1 MFSDIF
7 IERPRLA
14 FVVAI
19 VITLAGII
27 AITAI
32 PIAQFPD
39 IVPPQ
44 VTLNASYPGA
54 DAEVVETT
62 VAQPIEQQVNGID
75 NALYYQSAS
84 AADGSYILTV
94 TFGLGT
100 DPDINTVNVQNRAS
114 LATPQ
119 LPPEVSRAGLTI
131 RKKSAALLQVINLYS
146 PNKTFDAIY
155 LSNYATINL
164 IDPLARIKG
173 VGQATLFGPLDYSLR
188 IWLDPDRLTELN
200 LTPNDVIAAVQGQNI
215 QAALGRVGA
224 APITTEQQVQIN
236 IKTKGRLTQPEEF
249 AAIVLRA
256 NPDGSVIRIKDVA
269 RVETSAKTQD
279 RYSRFNGA
287 PAAAIGIYQTPGSN
301 AVEVAR
307 QVRETMSA
315 LEKRFPS
322 DLSSTV
328 FFDSTV
334 FVTTTISEVVRTLV
348 IAIVLVAIVVFLFLG
363 SWRTTLIPLVAV
375 PVSVVG
381 TFAVMLMIGYSANT
395 VSLLALV
402 LAIGIV
408 VDDAIVVVE
417 NVERVMEENPDLPV
431 KAACKRA
438 MAEITGPILAI
449 TLVLLSVFVPV
460 AFIPGISGQL
470 FRQFAVAVSVSMLI
484 SAVNALTLSPALCS
498 VLLKHGQ
505 KSLGPMRYVLGAI
518 DWARDG
524 YVAVVRRLV
533 RVSIVGIA
541 VVGVTLALSAWLFS
555 RTPQSFLPD
564 EDQGA
569 IFAALRLPEG
579 VSLNRTEE
587 IVKQVEGIVSPIPG
601 VQGVLSVVGLNF
613 IDYVPSSNQAF
624 FVIRLKPYEV
634 RTDRAQSA
642 SAIIARLR
650 PQMAAIQGAVGFP
663 FNLPPILG
671 LGSTGGFQYALEALQ
686 GQSPSDLAAALRG
699 LVVAANGEP
708 ELAGVYST
716 YAADTPQ
723 IYLDID
729 RDKAQVLG
737 VKITDIFN
745 ALQSTLGSY
754 YVNDFNVFGRTWQ
767 VNIQAETPFRDSI
780 NDIYRIYVR
789 NAQGGMVP
797 IRALA
802 DAKLVQGPQ
811 TVVRYNGF
819 RSAIVNGAPK
829 PGYSS
834 GQALA
839 AMERVS
845 AATLPSGYSFEWTG
859 TALQEKAAGG
869 RTGIVLGLAI
879 LFAYLF
885 LVALYESWNIPISA
899 LLSVSVAVLGAIVA
913 IKLAGLSFD
922 VYAQIGL
929 VVLIALA
936 AKNGILIVAFA
947 AEQRQLGKDIQ
958 AAAIEG
964 ASLRFRPVMMTS
976 FAFIFGLF
984 PLIIAE
990 GAGAITRHAVGTPVF
1005 GGMIAASVFGIFIIP
1020 LLFVTAETLR
1030 QPRAKKEPYAPALPD
1045 VASPSTDAAIGPE
1058 KQSTDGGR
1066 HD

>member
-32 PIAQFPD
+32 PIAQFPE

-44 VTLNASYPGA
+44 VTLNATYPGA

-62 VAQPIEQQVNGID
+62 VAQPIEQQINGID

-84 AADGSYILTV
+84 AADGSYILTA
-94 TFGLGT
+94 TFALGT

-114 LATPQ
+114 LAIPQ
-119 LPPEVSRAGLTI
+119 LPQEVSRSGLTI
-131 RKKSAALLQVINLYS
+131 RKKSAALLQVINVYS
-146 PNKTFDAIY
+146 PNNTYDPVY

-164 IDPLARIKG
+164 IDPVARIRG
-173 VGQATLFGPLDYSLR
+173 VGQVQLFGPLDYSLR

-200 LTPNDVIAAVQGQNI
+200 LTPNDVIAAVQDQNI

-224 APITTEQQVQIN
+224 APITKEQQVQIN
-236 IKTKGRLTQPEEF
+236 IKTTGRLTRPEEF

-269 RVETSAKTQD
+269 RVEMSAKSQD

-287 PAAAIGIYQTPGSN
+287 PAAAIGIYQSPGSN

-307 QVRETMSA
+307 QVRVTLDSLA
-315 LEKRFPS
+315 TRFPA
-322 DLSSTV
+322 DLAYTV
-328 FFDSTV
+328 FWDATV
-334 FVTTTISEVVRTLV
+334 FVTATINEVIRTLV
-348 IAIVLVAIVVFLFLG
+348 VAIILVAVVVFMFLG
-363 SWRTTLIPLVAV
+363 RWRTTLIPLLAV
-375 PVSVVG
+375 PVSIIG
-381 TFAVMLMIGYSANT
+381 TFAVMLLIGYSANT

-417 NVERVMEENPDLPV
+417 NVERVMEENPELAV
-431 KAACKRA
+431 REACKKA

-449 TLVLLSVFVPV
+449 TFVLLSVFVPV

-470 FRQFAVAVSVSMLI
+470 FRQFAVAVSVAMLI
-484 SAVNALTLSPALCS
+484 SALNALTLSPALCA

-505 KSLGPMRYVLGAI
+505 KSRGPMRYVLGAI
-518 DWARDG
+518 DRVRDG
-524 YVAVVRRLV
+524 YVAVVRRLA
-533 RVSIVGIA
+533 RVA
-541 VVGVTLALSAWLFS
+541 VIGVLVVAGSLAASAWLFGK
-555 RTPQSFLPD
+555 TPQSFLPD

-569 IFAALRLPEG
+569 IFATLRLPEG
-579 VSLNRTEE
+579 VSLNRTETV
-587 IVKQVEGIVSPIPG
+587 VKQVEDIVRPIPG
-601 VQGVLSVVGLNF
+601 VEGIISVVGFNF
-613 IDYVPSSNQAF
+613 IDYVASANQAF
-624 FVIRLKPYEV
+624 FVIRLKPYET
-634 RTDRAQSA
+634 RTDAAQSVN
-642 SAIIARLR
+642 AIIARLR
-650 PQMAAIQGAVGFP
+650 PQMAAIPGAVAFP

-686 GQSPSDLAAALRG
+686 GQSPSDIAAALRG
-699 LVVAANGEP
+699 LLVAANGEP

-723 IYLDID
+723 IYLEID

-745 ALQSTLGSY
+745 ALQSTLGSF

-767 VNIQAETPFRDSI
+767 VNVQAETQFRDNI
-780 NDIYRIYVR
+780 DDIYQIYVR

-802 DAKLVQGPQ
+802 EAKLVQGPQ
-811 TVVRYNGF
+811 TIVRYNGF
-819 RSAIVNGAPK
+819 RGAIVNGAAK

-839 AMERVS
+839 AMERTS
-845 AATLPSGYSFEWTG
+845 AATLPPGYSFEWTG
-859 TALQEKAAGG
+859 TALQEKAASG
-869 RTGIVLGLAI
+869 RTGIVLGVAV

-885 LVALYESWNIPISA
+885 LVALYESWNIPVPV
-899 LLSVSVAVLGAIVA
+899 LLSVSVAILGAIIA
-913 IKLAGLSFD
+913 LMLARLSFD

-929 VVLIALA
+929 VVLVALA

-947 AEQRQLGKDIQ
+947 VEQRNLGKDIN

-964 ASLRFRPVMMTS
+964 AGLRFRPVMMTS

-984 PLIIAE
+984 PLVVAQ

-1005 GGMIAASVFGIFIIP
+1005 GGMIAASVFGIFVIP
-1020 LLFVTAETLR
+1020 LLYITAERLR
-1030 QPRAKKEPYAPALPD
+1030 ERSGKTKAE
-1045 VASPSTDAAIGPE
+1045 
-1058 KQSTDGGR
+1058 
-1066 HD
+1066 

>member
-1 MFSDIF
+1 MFSGVF
-7 IERPRLA
+7 IDRPRLA
-14 FVVAI
+14 FVIAI

-27 AITAI
+27 AVTRI

-44 VTLNASYPGA
+44 VTLTANYPGA

-62 VAQPIEQQVNGID
+62 VAQPIEQQINGID

-84 AADGSYILTV
+84 GSDGSYTLNV
-94 TFGLGT
+94 TFALGS

-119 LPPEVSRAGLTI
+119 LPQEVSHTGLTI
-131 RKKSAALLQVINLYS
+131 RKKSAALLQVITVSS
-146 PNKTFDAIY
+146 PKNTYDAVY
-155 LSNYATINL
+155 LSNYATINI
-164 IDPLARIKG
+164 IDTLARIKG
-173 VGQATLFGPLDYSLR
+173 VGQVTLFGPLDYSLR

-200 LTPNDVIAAVQGQNI
+200 LTPNDIIAAVQSQNV

-224 APITTEQQVQIN
+224 APTSPEQQVQITV
-236 IKTKGRLTQPEEF
+236 KTKGRLSRPEEF
-249 AAIVLRA
+249 EALVVRA
-256 NPDGSVIRIKDVA
+256 KPDGSVVRLKDVA
-269 RVETSAKTQD
+269 RVEMGAKSQD
-279 RYSRFNGA
+279 RYSRLNGA
-287 PAAAIGIYQTPGSN
+287 PAAALGIYQTPGSN
-301 AVEVAR
+301 AVDVTR
-307 QVRETMSA
+307 NVRDA
-315 LEKRFPS
+315 LNTLATRFPE
-322 DLSSTV
+322 DLTYNV

-334 FVTTTISEVVRTLV
+334 FVTSTIEEVIRTLAE
-348 IAIVLVAIVVFLFLG
+348 AIVLVGLVVFLFLG
-363 SWRTTLIPLVAV
+363 RWRTTLIPLVAV
-375 PVSVVG
+375 PVSIIG
-381 TFAVMLMIGYSANT
+381 TFAVMLAIGYSANT

-417 NVERVMEENPDLPV
+417 NVERVMEEEPELPV
-431 KAACKRA
+431 PEACKKA

-470 FRQFAVAVSVSMLI
+470 FRQFAVAVSVAMLI
-484 SAVNALTLSPALCS
+484 SALNALTLSPALCA

-505 KSLGPMRYVLGAI
+505 TSRGPMRYVLGGI
-518 DWARDG
+518 DRVRQG

-533 RVSIVGIA
+533 RVAIVGVVV
-541 VVGVTLALSAWLFS
+541 VVGVLAASAWLFS
-555 RTPQSFLPD
+555 KTPQSFLPD

-579 VSLNRTEE
+579 VSLNRTEAVVKE
-587 IVKQVEGIVSPIPG
+587 VEDIVRPIPG
-601 VQGVLSVVGLNF
+601 VEGILSVVGLNF
-613 IDYVPSSNQAF
+613 IDYVASSNQAF
-624 FVIRLKPYEV
+624 FVIRLKPYET

-642 SAIIARLR
+642 GAIIARLR
-650 PQMAAIQGAVGFP
+650 PQMAAIKGAIAFP

-686 GQSPSDLAAALRG
+686 GQPPTDVAATLRG
-699 LVVAANGEP
+699 LIVAANGQP
-708 ELAGVYST
+708 ELAGVFST

-723 IYLDID
+723 IYLDIN

-737 VKITDIFN
+737 VKVSGDIFS
-745 ALQSTLGSY
+745 ALQSTLGTF

-767 VNIQAETPFRDSI
+767 VNIQGEASFRDNI
-780 NDIYRIYVR
+780 DDVYRIYVR

-797 IRALA
+797 IRAVA

-811 TVVRYNGF
+811 TVIRYNGY
-819 RSAIVNGAPK
+819 RGAIVNGAAK

-839 AMERVS
+839 AMERIS
-845 AATLPSGYSFEWTG
+845 ASTLPAGYTYEWTG
-859 TALQEKAAGG
+859 TALQEKAASG

-885 LVALYESWNIPISA
+885 LVALYESWNIPLPA
-899 LLSVSVAVLGAIVA
+899 LLSVSVAALGALVA
-913 IKLAGLSFD
+913 LVLAGLSFD

-929 VVLIALA
+929 IVLIALA

-947 AEQRQLGKDIQ
+947 VERRNLGQDVD
-958 AAAIEG
+958 AAALEG

-976 FAFIFGLF
+976 FAFIFGLL
-984 PLIIAE
+984 PLVIAE
-990 GAGAITRHAVGTPVF
+990 GAGAATRHAVGTPVF
-1005 GGMIAASVFGIFIIP
+1005 GGMIAAAVFGIFIIP
-1020 LLFVTAETLR
+1020 LLYITAERLR
-1030 QPRAKKEPYAPALPD
+1030 RRAPRRAPKGSRAK
-1045 VASPSTDAAIGPE
+1045 
-1058 KQSTDGGR
+1058 
-1066 HD
+1066 